1 MTTGVQV
8 RAPATAADI
17 TMRWSLVP
25 SHAPPRSAVRPR
37 TTSPSGIFSTSAPR
51 SSRSCRVVARRS
63 LSLMRRR
70 PALMKGLALG
80 EGRHDREN
88 RDEVGDLGRVDCHAA
103 KRAGAHRHGVF
114 RHGNLRAEGLKKLH
128 DRPVPLAG
136 VCTKPRQRDAP
147 AQSARAEPEGA
158 VRPVAF
164 DFGGAGASQPLE
176 PLDGEPAPVFASRDS
191 RAEEREY
198 VERHVDVGRGLDPP
212 RERQRARA
220 RHDRQREEQAAD
232 ELRRNV
238 GRDGVVARREASFG
252 FERKYALRREF
263 DAVVAEFLVERAERP
278 LGQPSVPGDARVE
291 PERAGNGQN
300 ESLDRP

>member
-37 TTSPSGIFSTSAPR
+37 TTSPSGISSTSAPR
-51 SSRSCRVVARRS
+51 SSRSCRVVVLLDAQASRVDE
-63 LSLMRRR
+63 
-70 PALMKGLALG
+70 AGLALG

-158 VRPVAF
+158 VRP
-164 DFGGAGASQPLE
+164 ASC
-176 PLDGEPAPVFASRDS
+176 RC
-191 RAEEREY
+191 
-198 VERHVDVGRGLDPP
+198 
-212 RERQRARA
+212 RARTRSA
-220 RHDRQREEQAAD
+220 
-232 ELRRNV
+232 
-238 GRDGVVARREASFG
+238 
-252 FERKYALRREF
+252 
-263 DAVVAEFLVERAERP
+263 P
-278 LGQPSVPGDARVE
+278 
-291 PERAGNGQN
+291 
-300 ESLDRP
+300 